1 MASLYV
7 MIVEDEPLIAMALE
21 MLVQDED
28 GGVVV
33 GPFAAVASALEGLE
47 RAERIDIALLDVNL
61 GREPV
66 WPVADALAAGSVPF
80 VFTSGQGPKGI
91 PDRFATAE
99 VLVKPVP
106 DEQVR
111 RLFRRFAT
119 AS

>member
-1 MASLYV
+1 MASLHV

-33 GPFAAVASALEGLE
+33 GPFAAVSPALQGLEGSP
-47 RAERIDIALLDVNL
+47 RIDVAMLDCNL
-61 GREPV
+61 GREAV
-66 WPVADALAAGSVPF
+66 WPVADALAARGVPF
-80 VFTSGQGPKGI
+80 AFTSGQGAKDI
-91 PDRFATAE
+91 PHRFASVE

-111 RLFRRFAT
+111 RFLRRFSAPD
-119 AS
+119 

>member
-1 MASLYV
+1 MASLHV

-33 GPFAAVASALEGLE
+33 GSCATVGEALAAIARSPRVDVAM
-47 RAERIDIALLDVNL
+47 LDCNL

-66 WPVADALAAGSVPF
+66 WPVADALAARRVPF
-80 VFTSGQGPKGI
+80 AFTSGQGVEDI
-91 PDRFATAE
+91 PERFASAE

-106 DEQVR
+106 DELVR
-111 RLFRRFAT
+111 RFLRRFSVPT
-119 AS
+119 